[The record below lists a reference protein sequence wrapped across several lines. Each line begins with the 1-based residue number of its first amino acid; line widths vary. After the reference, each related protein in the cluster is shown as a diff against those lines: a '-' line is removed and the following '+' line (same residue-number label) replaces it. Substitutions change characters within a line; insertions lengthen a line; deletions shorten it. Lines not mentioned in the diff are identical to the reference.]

1 MALGLAV
8 LREGLEPKLVVDSE
22 GVFYRPRGDAI
33 IPWRD
38 IRAVELERWNAGN
51 GRRIF
56 LIRHSGVP
64 VEIKGLGTPA
74 YRAIAQALER
84 HGRKA

>member
-1 MALGLAV
+1 M
-8 LREGLEPKLVVDSE
+8 VDSE
-22 GVFYRPRGDAI
+22 GVFYRPHGNAI

-38 IRAVELERWNAGN
+38 IRSVELERWNAGN

-56 LIRHSGVP
+56 LIRHSGLP
-64 VEIKGLGTPA
+64 VKIEGLGTSA
-74 YRAIAQALER
+74 YRAIAQAWER